1 MDNLQYS
8 GVYVP
13 IEGLLSSFKPYYKW
27 ITFNILHLSFFL
39 RHFAWS
45 FKPYYKWITF
55 NMLSRVKT
63 LSVILFCFKPYYKWI
78 TFNITTIQKVSLRK
92 CLF

>member
-13 IEGLLSSFKPYYKW
+13 IEGLLSSFKPYYKWITFNIYIDSNTWEYDNYGFKPYYKW

-55 NMLSRVKT
+55 NM
-63 LSVILFCFKPYYKWI
+63 
-78 TFNITTIQKVSLRK
+78 
-92 CLF
+92 